1 MRFHIGKKIGGVYV
15 GTSVSGKEIKKGAV
29 SFGEGL
35 LRIVMFPFYLIYW
48 LVVCPIIFLYQYMIG
63 SPLATWKLIIIWL
76 IFLPITAIITIV
88 RSSLPIAGKIAA
100 SGGIIIICLLIIFL
114 GNN

>member
-15 GTSVSGKEIKKGAV
+15 GTSVSGKEIKKGAA

-35 LRIVMFPFYLIYW
+35 LRIALLPFYLVYW
-48 LVVCPIIFLYQYMIG
+48 IVVCPIIFLYQYMIG
-63 SPLATWKLIIIWL
+63 NPLTTWKLIIIWL
-76 IFLPITAIITIV
+76 IFLPITAIITII

-100 SGGIIIICLLIIFL
+100 SGGIIIIGLLIIFI
-114 GNN
+114 GNK